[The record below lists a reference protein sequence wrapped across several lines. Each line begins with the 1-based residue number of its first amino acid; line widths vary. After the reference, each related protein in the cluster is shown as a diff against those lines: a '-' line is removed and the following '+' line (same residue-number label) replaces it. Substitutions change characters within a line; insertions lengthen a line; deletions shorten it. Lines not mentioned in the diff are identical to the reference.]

1 MIEKMQDESRCQ
13 YSFASRDAI
22 DIDSLGIR
30 EANRQCMQDVMLS
43 LLQFTDDTDTIR
55 IMIDGCDN
63 YRFESLD
70 ADYGFAQ
77 RSKKKDKIGQET
89 SLSTEKWLAWN
100 DEDEIGKCISQKIT
114 ISYHIQGDLL
124 FREISLASIVAKV
137 VRDRM
142 MCEYSEDFPEYW
154 FSLHKGYGTRKHQD
168 ALLNYGITPLHR
180 KSYAPVKALISSDS

>member
-1 MIEKMQDESRCQ
+1 M
-13 YSFASRDAI
+13 
-22 DIDSLGIR
+22 
-30 EANRQCMQDVMLS
+30 
-43 LLQFTDDTDTIR
+43 
-55 IMIDGCDN
+55 
-63 YRFESLD
+63 
-70 ADYGFAQ
+70 
-77 RSKKKDKIGQET
+77 ET
-89 SLSTEKWLAWN
+89 GLARN
-100 DEDEIGKCISQKIT
+100 DEVEIGKCISQKIT

-142 MCEYSEDFPEYW
+142 MCEYSEDFPEYG